1 MSLLKQ
7 AGQGAWIVAALIAD
21 AMTHAVLA
29 ADVEHLAKPWQI
41 GLQPAA
47 SPTME
52 RITSLYD
59 SVTLVVVFIA
69 LFVLALLIYVV
80 VRFNAKA
87 NPIPSKRSHNTLLE
101 VIWTAIPIAIVA
113 IIAVP
118 SLKLVYYAD
127 RTVDA
132 DMTLKIIGHQWYW
145 SYVYPD
151 QGEFTFDSILLTED
165 ELEGKPRLLSVDN
178 EVVLPVGANI
188 RLIMTSDDVIHAW
201 AVPSL
206 GVKLDTVPGRLN
218 ETWVR
223 AEKEG
228 VYYGQCSELCGV
240 NHGFMPVAVRFVSKP
255 DFETWVAE
263 AKEKFAA
270 VHTPE
275 LKTLKKVAAFVNSTS
290 TLDQ

>member
-1 MSLLKQ
+1 MSFFKQ
-7 AGQGAWIVAALIAD
+7 VGRGAWIIAALIAD
-21 AMTHAVLA
+21 GVTHAVLA
-29 ADVEHLAKPWQI
+29 ADAVHKATPWQT

-52 RITSLYD
+52 RIASLYD
-59 SVTLVVVFIA
+59 SVTIVILCIA
-69 LFVLALLIYVV
+69 FFVLGLLIYVV
-80 VRFNAKA
+80 VKFNAKA
-87 NPIPSKRSHNTLLE
+87 NPVPSTTTHNTMLE
-101 VIWTAIPIAIVA
+101 VIWTAIPIIIVA

-132 DMTLKIIGHQWYW
+132 DMTLKIVGHQWYW

-151 QGEFTFDSILLTED
+151 QGELEFDSNMLTED
-165 ELEGKPRLLSVDN
+165 ELEGKPRLLAVDN
-178 EVVLPVGANI
+178 EVVLPVATNI

-228 VYYGQCSELCGV
+228 LYYGQCSELCGV

-255 DFETWVAE
+255 AFEEWVVA
-263 AKEKFAA
+263 AKEEFAA
-270 VHTPE
+270 KENSEPDGPRR
-275 LKTLKKVAAFVNSTS
+275 VAAIDNSINKPYH
-290 TLDQ
+290 